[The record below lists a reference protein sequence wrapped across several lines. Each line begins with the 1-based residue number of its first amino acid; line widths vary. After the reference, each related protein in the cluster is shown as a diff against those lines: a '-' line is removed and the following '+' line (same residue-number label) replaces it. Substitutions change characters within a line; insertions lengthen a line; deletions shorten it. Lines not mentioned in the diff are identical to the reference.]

1 MCQQLVSVRDMC
13 QQLVSVRESP
23 GLPEALERATMR
35 RACGTLSPF
44 HAATA
49 LASNALASK
58 GRLIRCTVYQK
69 RLIFSTSN
77 GGRYGC
83 AAFAFGDPT
92 ERMNE
97 APKSQMDVPAVG
109 LRSGH
114 VPAVGLRSGES
125 GIAGGP

>member
-1 MCQQLVSVRDMC
+1 MRRRSLKWMCQQLVSVRDMC

-58 GRLIRCTVYQK
+58 GRLIRCTVPGLTPN
-69 RLIFSTSN
+69 R
-77 GGRYGC
+77 
-83 AAFAFGDPT
+83 AAILRTPG
-92 ERMNE
+92 
-97 APKSQMDVPAVG
+97 
-109 LRSGH
+109 RSG
-114 VPAVGLRSGES
+114 AVKCR
-125 GIAGGP
+125 IDRGPPVNA